1 MHHNAPSDVAQ
12 RLPLRGAVLPTSP
25 FELPR
30 EVIVAPRHSGWQARV
45 FQSAALPSAF
55 VGSVH
60 MNETS
65 RSIVRSFA
73 QWRLDFPRPRDAGC
87 NAALQS
93 VFAVAEAML
102 SRGAVPLCGRATE
115 RLLVEDLAERS
126 SDWLDAALLGVAL
139 APTIPYEPVEFDS
152 DAERTF
158 MQWAASETGFPSRGW
173 SVTPHVSLG
182 SLAFP
187 VATSAGERVDFAFVH
202 PTAGVLVVD
211 VRGQQDDAQRAGDR
225 TRHEALAAV
234 GITAIRVPTSELEA
248 GAGAQLEAVR
258 SRLSPEPRA
267 VQTDDAMV
275 LRMAKFA
282 HQVQCALL
290 EGLRGGWLVASEPW
304 DVAILLPAAL
314 RDDASLRATEV
325 VACAVA
331 EFREVVARL
340 CALHEVD
347 VTIGASSVQDVRGRD
362 VAAALLVA
370 PSIALADELRMPAGA
385 GRLLIADTVLGVEV
399 AAPSSSARPLRLKEP
414 ARAHAEWFLDHLF
427 RKGAFREGQWETVRR
442 VLQGKDTVALL
453 PTGAGKSIAFQLSAM
468 LLPGRCLVVDPILSL
483 IDDQLDN
490 LGRVGID
497 RGVGI
502 TSQVADPAERA
513 CLMHSF
519 ASGQYLLCYVAP
531 ERFQTTAFREALRAL
546 TAIVPVSLVAIDE
559 AHCVSEWGHDF
570 RTAYLNLGR
579 IAREYGESS
588 GLAPPLVALTGTA
601 SRIVLSDVQ
610 REIGITDDDALIT
623 PRSFDRP
630 ELEFVVLR
638 ARSGEKARRVE
649 GILRALPSAFGL
661 DRDTFFRPNGAHSH
675 AGLIFCPHV
684 NGDYGVV
691 RQAQNLRAI
700 VGRPVD
706 FYAGGAPRGFRGG
719 RWDDVKRRV
728 ARRFKRNDTTVLACT
743 NAFGMGIDK
752 PNIRFTVHTG
762 LPPSI
767 ESFYQ
772 EAGRAGR
779 DRGRA
784 RCVLV
789 FSNDDPRRTSKLLD
803 PNTDIGTVARSV
815 QDAGRAGAD
824 DVVRALHFHIH
835 AFRGADAEV
844 ADGHALMTLIGDLG
858 TRRTAQVGWRGYA
871 PTSDEESHQRLEK
884 ALHRLVVAGAVSDY
898 TVDYAGCTFSL
909 RVSGADQREVADRV
923 ACYVGGYQRTLA
935 EPYRAKIAKLDGRD
949 HRAFLQQVLRILT
962 GFVYDT
968 VERARRRSLLEMLNA
983 AAPCDGEA
991 LRARMLSYLQVSP
1004 FDEALDAVVNRSR
1017 AGGLDELSLLL
1028 CGISTPTEAAA
1039 LRGAVGRYLASF
1051 PDVPGLLLLRAVAE
1065 ALTVNGDHEAVR
1077 QNTQAALRFA
1087 RGAYALAASLTATAI
1102 VEAATC
1108 AERRS
1113 GMGDLL
1119 VRAVVESESLDRE
1132 TARELT
1138 GRLPAAMALLPVEWL
1153 ASRLATRTHVLVSS
1167 GRNQH
1172 DSAIAGSGVPPD
1184 RERGGPAAR

>member
-1 MHHNAPSDVAQ
+1 LHHNTPPGFAQ
-12 RLPLRGAVLPTSP
+12 RFPLRGAGLPTSP

-45 FQSAALPSAF
+45 FQSAALPGAF
-55 VGSVH
+55 VGAVH

-73 QWRLDFPRPRDAGC
+73 QWRLDFPGPRDAGC

-102 SRGAVPLCGRATE
+102 SRGAVPLCGKATE
-115 RLLVEDLAERS
+115 LLLVDGFAERS
-126 SDWLDAALLGVAL
+126 GDWLDGALLGVAL

-158 MQWAASETGFPSRGW
+158 MQWAVSETGFPSRGW

-187 VATSAGERVDFAFVH
+187 VATSPGARVDFAFVH
-202 PTAGVLVVD
+202 PTAGVLAVD
-211 VRGQQDDAQRAGDR
+211 VRAQRDDATLAGECAW
-225 TRHEALAAV
+225 HEALAAV

-258 SRLSPEPRA
+258 SRLCPEPRA
-267 VQTDDAMV
+267 VPADHAMV

-290 EGLRGGWLVASEPW
+290 EALRGGWLVASEPW

-314 RDDASLRATEV
+314 RDDASPRATEV

-347 VTIGASSVQDVRGRD
+347 VTIGASSVQFVRGRDRD

-370 PSIALADELRMPAGA
+370 PSTALADELRMPAGA
-385 GRLLIADTVLGVEV
+385 GRLLIADTVLAVEV

-414 ARAHAEWFLDHLF
+414 VRAHAEWFLDHLF

-502 TSQVADPAERA
+502 TSQVTDPAERA

-519 ASGQYLLCYVAP
+519 ASGQYLFCYVAP
-531 ERFQTTAFREALRAL
+531 ERFQATAFREALRAL

-588 GLAPPLVALTGTA
+588 GFAPPLVALTGTA

-638 ARSGEKARRVE
+638 ARSGQKARRVE

-661 DRDTFFRPNGAHSH
+661 DRDTFFRPNGAQSH
-675 AGLIFCPHV
+675 AGLVFCPHV

-691 RQAQNLRAI
+691 RQARELRAT

-706 FYAGGAPRGFRGG
+706 FYAGGAPKGFRGG

-779 DRGRA
+779 DRRRA

-789 FSNDDPRRTSKLLD
+789 VSNDDPRRTSRLLD
-803 PNTDIGTVARSV
+803 PNTDIGTVARGV
-815 QDAGRAGAD
+815 QDAGRAGAGVD
-824 DVVRALHFHIH
+824 DVIRALHFHIH
-835 AFRGADAEV
+835 SFRGVDAEV
-844 ADGHALMTLIGDLG
+844 VDGHAVMTLIGDLT
-858 TRRTAQVGWRGYA
+858 TRRTAHVGWRGYA

-884 ALHRLVVAGAVSDY
+884 ALHRLVVVGAVSDY

-935 EPYRAKIAKLDGRD
+935 EPYRARIAKLDGSD
-949 HRAFLQQVLRILT
+949 HRAFLHQVLRILT

-968 VERARRRSLLEMLNA
+968 VERARRRSLQEMLDA
-983 AAPCDGEA
+983 AAACDGEA

-1004 FDEALDAVVNRSR
+1004 FGEALDAVAQRSR
-1017 AGGLDELSLLL
+1017 AGGLDEISSLLR
-1028 CGISTPTEAAA
+1028 GINTVTEAAE
-1039 LRGAVGRYLASF
+1039 LRGAVGRYLASY

-1065 ALTVNGDHEAVR
+1065 ALSAKGDREAVR
-1077 QNTQAALRFA
+1077 QNTRAAMRFA
-1087 RGAYALAASLTATAI
+1087 RGAYAVSPRVIAAALA
-1102 VEAATC
+1102 EAAVC
-1108 AERRS
+1108 AERRV
-1113 GMGDLL
+1113 GMGHFL
-1119 VRAVVESESLDRE
+1119 VRVVVGSESMDRE
-1132 TARELT
+1132 TARELA
-1138 GRLPAAMALLPVEWL
+1138 GRLPSAMALIPVQWL
-1153 ASRLATRTHVLVSS
+1153 AGRLATRTHDLVSS
-1167 GRNQH
+1167 GRHQH
-1172 DSAIAGSGVPPD
+1172 DSAIA
-1184 RERGGPAAR
+1184 E